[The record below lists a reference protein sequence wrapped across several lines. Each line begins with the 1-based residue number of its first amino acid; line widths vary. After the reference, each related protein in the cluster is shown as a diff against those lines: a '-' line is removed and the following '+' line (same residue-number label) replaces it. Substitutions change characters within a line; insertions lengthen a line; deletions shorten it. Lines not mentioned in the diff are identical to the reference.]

1 MFCIVKFD
9 HVFLE
14 TVILLHKTNL
24 ALRQKVSLSL
34 TVIIPN
40 SVKAAFTLLSLNLE
54 NEKVGHDDAVKDDLP
69 IATLLLWS
77 QAMPLVMF
85 ITSER
90 TRCGGSKTLPRVSA
104 SPTSPFLWFASEAS
118 LCHWLCDVGVRVA
131 DGHVRAHSH

>member
-1 MFCIVKFD
+1 M
-9 HVFLE
+9 
-14 TVILLHKTNL
+14 
-24 ALRQKVSLSL
+24 SL

-77 QAMPLVMF
+77 QVMPLVMF

-90 TRCGGSKTLPRVSA
+90 TRCGGSKTLPRLSA
-104 SPTSPFLWFASEAS
+104 SPT
-118 LCHWLCDVGVRVA
+118 
-131 DGHVRAHSH
+131 